1 MNKHRFF
8 QELSKRTGFTQ
19 KALLDIFRNAYD
31 IVCEELNN
39 GGSVTFVGFGS
50 FVTRRTGEKR
60 YITPQGEVKV
70 TAPRVN
76 PVFKVGKE
84 FKDRVK

>member
-50 FVTRRTGEKR
+50 FETRRSKEKR

-70 TAPRVN
+70 APPRVN
-76 PVFKVGKE
+76 PVFRVGKE
-84 FKDRVK
+84 FKKRVK